1 VFINEDSPCTVC
13 EKKGFICTKENKI
26 RGPKTEQRNRSNN
39 LSTSEVPGQFVFSVN
54 LPPSI
59 QPAEP
64 IRMPNDF
71 REEECSTMAQPS
83 ETFLNT
89 NLLLVSDEI
98 ADGRKLI
105 IR

>member
-1 VFINEDSPCTVC
+1 
-13 EKKGFICTKENKI
+13 
-26 RGPKTEQRNRSNN
+26 
-39 LSTSEVPGQFVFSVN
+39 
-54 LPPSI
+54 
-59 QPAEP
+59 
-64 IRMPNDF
+64 MPNDF